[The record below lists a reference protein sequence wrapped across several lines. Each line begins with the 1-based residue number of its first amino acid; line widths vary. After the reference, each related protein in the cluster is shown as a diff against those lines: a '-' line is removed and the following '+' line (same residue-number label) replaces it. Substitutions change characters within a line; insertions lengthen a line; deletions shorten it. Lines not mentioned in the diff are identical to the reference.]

1 MSNWV
6 TIFSWSNVMKFAEN
20 SMLLLLWILQMPMLK
35 GSLAGYDNSLGTP
48 WTCSMQWF
56 RPIQKCYSWNLL
68 FPWTIS
74 PKMKKLETRI
84 FKKNKKHQEL
94 HYDIPVQVPKKKLEP
109 LPQAMAFWGPSTCPL
124 SWKKAPAPRAAFKRH
139 GFFPSNAF
147 GHHVN
152 SIVYGY
158 WKFKKRY
165 VVRWAINKCCKLTEN
180 WELIGGL
187 ANKMGTEWDMS
198 RDNWIYNQQYET

>member
-56 RPIQKCYSWNLL
+56 GPIQKCYSWNLI

-74 PKMKKLETRI
+74 PKMKKLETH
-84 FKKNKKHQEL
+84 FKKKKQEL
-94 HYDIPVQVPKKKLEP
+94 HYDIPVLVPTKMEP
-109 LPQAMAFWGPSTCPL
+109 LPQAMAFWGNCP
-124 SWKKAPAPRAAFKRH
+124 APAPRVGRGHRRLVRAAFKRH
-139 GFFPSNAF
+139 VFFL
-147 GHHVN
+147 
-152 SIVYGY
+152 
-158 WKFKKRY
+158 RM
-165 VVRWAINKCCKLTEN
+165 L
-180 WELIGGL
+180 
-187 ANKMGTEWDMS
+187 
-198 RDNWIYNQQYET
+198 

>member
-35 GSLAGYDNSLGTP
+35 GSLAVYDNSLGTP

-94 HYDIPVQVPKKKLEP
+94 HYDIPVQVPKKNWNHSLKPWL
-109 LPQAMAFWGPSTCPL
+109 FGGP
-124 SWKKAPAPRAAFKRH
+124 APAPWVGRRH
-139 GFFPSNAF
+139 RRLEQRSKGMGFFLRMLSVTMWILLF
-147 GHHVN
+147 MDIE
-152 SIVYGY
+152 SL
-158 WKFKKRY
+158 KKGM
-165 VVRWAINKCCKLTEN
+165 L
-180 WELIGGL
+180 LDG
-187 ANKMGTEWDMS
+187 
-198 RDNWIYNQQYET
+198 Q